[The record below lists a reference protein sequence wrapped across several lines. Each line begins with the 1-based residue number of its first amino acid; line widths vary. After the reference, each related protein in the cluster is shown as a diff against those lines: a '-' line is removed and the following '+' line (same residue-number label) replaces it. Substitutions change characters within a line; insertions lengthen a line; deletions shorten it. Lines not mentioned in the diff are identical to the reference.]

1 MTALRPPSGF
11 SFILPYTYGFIG
23 FGADPNPAST
33 EYVIQR
39 PLCDGGQ
46 LMLGGGRITAAS
58 MPHVGV
64 SDDSIVD
71 PAVVKFLQGCLAR
84 GINFG
89 LEVPNEFDA
98 EAAWSGIWA
107 ASRDDAPWVGA
118 VPQHSPGL
126 WICAAYSGHGMRNA
140 TLSAKAVVRMILA
153 EGKGPTAVDAEIQS
167 HASLGGHSAKLL
179 GDSREDGDCEAIAG
193 CRSTRQKTTQTRSR
207 SKLRILVFPF
217 F

>member
-1 MTALRPPSGF
+1 M
-11 SFILPYTYGFIG
+11 LPYTYGFIG

-33 EYVIQR
+33 EYLIQR
-39 PLCDGGQ
+39 PLSAGLGGQ

-64 SDDSIVD
+64 SDDSTVD
-71 PAVVKFLQGCLAR
+71 PSVVRFLRGCLSR

-89 LEVPNEFDA
+89 SEVPSEFDA
-98 EAAWSGIWA
+98 EVAWSGIWA

-153 EGKGPTAVDAEIQS
+153 ERRGPMALGAEIDS
-167 HASLGGHSAKLL
+167 MILHNDIPRSYLATAARMEHARQLPDVETQERERAA
-179 GDSREDGDCEAIAG
+179 SRKG
-193 CRSTRQKTTQTRSR
+193 
-207 SKLRILVFPF
+207 
-217 F
+217 